1 MNKQIEKKDD
11 VILRIKGI
19 SKTFGGVKALEDISF
34 DVKQSEIL
42 GIIGPNGAG
51 KTTLVNTIMGIYKP
65 TNGEIWFNNKNIT
78 SLKTYKIARLGLS
91 RTFQVVKPIRGMTVI
106 ESIIAASL
114 FGNLKKVSLIEARKI
129 AEETLELVSL
139 QAKKDYYCTELNIND
154 LKRLDLA
161 KALSMHPKLL
171 LLDEVMAGL
180 NRKEIDTMM
189 NFIQKINTTGVT
201 VFAIEHIMKA
211 IMGISHRIVVLHH
224 GKKLSEGRPKTVSED
239 PEVIKAYLG
248 KRYKT
253 TERG

>member
-11 VILRIKGI
+11 VILRINGI

>member
-11 VILRIKGI
+11 VILRINGI
-19 SKTFGGVKALEDISF
+19 SKIFGGVRALEDISF

-78 SLKTYKIARLGLS
+78 GLKTYKIARLGLS

-106 ESIIAASL
+106 ESIISASL
-114 FGNLKKVSLIEARKI
+114 FGNLKRVSLIEARKI

-139 QAKKDYYCTELNIND
+139 QTKKDYYCTELNIND

-161 KALSMHPKLL
+161 KSLSMHPKLL
-171 LLDEVMAGL
+171 LLDEVMGGL
-180 NRKEIDTMM
+180 NRTEIDTMM
-189 NFIQKINTTGVT
+189 NFIQKINATGVT
-201 VFAIEHIMKA
+201 IFAIEHIMKA

-224 GKKLSEGRPKTVSED
+224 GKKLSEGKPKTVSQD

-253 TERG
+253 TN